1 MPHHTRRSLRGTAC
15 LAALS
20 IAAYTAGCANDPV
33 SPDEWLAAHTPP
45 RPPAP
50 PISQPAFV
58 GFANF
63 FRTIRVGDSTL
74 TIGYSL
80 NRLGRVWLF
89 SVDPH
94 PCEDCDDWHAYAT
107 GDFTLTNGSIVLRL
121 TLAAPAD
128 SSRAGPYEVAGS
140 LSADMLRLTFPDS
153 VQQLSPMFSS
163 GDYLMTLN
171 RDF

>member
-1 MPHHTRRSLRGTAC
+1 MRHYTRRSRRVTAS
-15 LAALS
+15 LAALAL
-20 IAAYTAGCANDPV
+20 AAAAGCASDPV
-33 SPDEWLAAHTPP
+33 SPDEWLAEYTPP

-89 SVDPH
+89 SVDPIS
-94 PCEDCDDWHAYAT
+94 CVDCDNHHEYAT
-107 GDFTLTNGSIVLRL
+107 GDFTLTGGTIVLRL

-128 SSRAGPYEVAGS
+128 SSRAGPYEVAGT
-140 LSADMLRLTFPDS
+140 LSADMLRLAYPDS
-153 VQQLSPMFSS
+153 MQQLSPMFSS